1 MQFTRTEKR
10 PTGRAPSLP
19 WRLRATTTFLLY
31 KNHNKVTDMQKMVLF
46 HFKYISHLLLQSL
59 HYQYNIIVV
68 IILWVII
75 IESLNSSFCSLFCTS
90 TSMGGQWWLW
100 RHLGRWHKLLWPHA
114 ASRWHELLDRM
125 KARTG
130 GGHRRAPFI
139 HNYVLLNANP

>member
-46 HFKYISHLLLQSL
+46 HLNTFLISSSNHFII
-59 HYQYNIIVV
+59 NIIVV

-75 IESLNSSFCSLFCTS
+75 IIESLFILFSLLYIYKYGRPVVVVMSSWPMT
-90 TSMGGQWWLW
+90 Q
-100 RHLGRWHKLLWPHA
+100 LLWPHA

-130 GGHRRAPFI
+130 GGHQRAPFI